1 MSGEFQQRLKV
12 EFLREELSIPGM
24 PEVALRIVRRL
35 ADLSATGPEVA
46 RLAATDPTLAGL
58 LLRSANSFDYNPSA
72 DPTADLAVAVRRL
85 GFDTVRRL
93 SLVYALHEVREAPR
107 YQAVHGRMSALW
119 QRSVGLVAIA
129 RAMAN
134 QLAGVPRE
142 RANTAG
148 LLHTVGHIWVTA
160 KAAAMPAVLQDPM
173 RLEILLNEWRVP
185 AARRLLQGWG
195 LDTEFVDAVCDH
207 ESVEQRGAEASP
219 LMDLLFVCQL
229 FNAFKDSPAELTR
242 RLTGSS
248 SAARLGIQGRE
259 REIVFSRS
267 AEEVRAVRE
276 ALCD

>member
-1 MSGEFQQRLKV
+1 MSGEFQQRLKA
-12 EFLREELSIPGM
+12 EFLHEELSIPGM

-46 RLAATDPTLAGL
+46 RLASTDPTLAGL
-58 LLRSANSFDYNPSA
+58 LLRAANSVDHNPSA

-107 YQAVHGRMSALW
+107 YQVVHGRMSALW
-119 QRSVGLVAIA
+119 QRSVGLAAIA

-134 QLAGVPRE
+134 QFAGVPRE

-160 KAAAMPAVLQDPM
+160 KAATVPAVLQDPM
-173 RLEILLNEWRVP
+173 RFEILLNEWRVP
-185 AARRLLQGWG
+185 VARRLLRGWG
-195 LDTEFVDAVCDH
+195 LDPEFVDAVCDH
-207 ESVEQRGAEASP
+207 ESVEQRGAEGSP

-229 FNAFKDSPAELTR
+229 FNAFKDSPVELTR
-242 RLTGSS
+242 RLTASS
-248 SAARLGIQGRE
+248 SAARLGMRGRE
-259 REIVFSRS
+259 RDIVFLQS

>member
-119 QRSVGLVAIA
+119 QRSVGLAAIA

-134 QLAGVPRE
+134 QFAGVPRE

>member
-1 MSGEFQQRLKV
+1 
-12 EFLREELSIPGM
+12 M
-24 PEVALRIVRRL
+24 P
-35 ADLSATGPEVA
+35 
-46 RLAATDPTLAGL
+46 
-58 LLRSANSFDYNPSA
+58 
-72 DPTADLAVAVRRL
+72 AVS
-85 GFDTVRRL
+85 TVCP
-93 SLVYALHEVREAPR
+93 V
-107 YQAVHGRMSALW
+107 
-119 QRSVGLVAIA
+119 A

-134 QLAGVPRE
+134 QFAGVPRE

>member
-1 MSGEFQQRLKV
+1 MSGDFQQRLKV
-12 EFLREELSIPGM
+12 EFLREELTIPGM
-24 PEVALRIVRRL
+24 PEVALRVVRRL

-58 LLRSANSFDYNPSA
+58 LLRSANSVDHNPSG
-72 DPTADLAVAVRRL
+72 DPTADLTVAVRRL

-107 YQAVHGRMSALW
+107 YQAVHARMTALW
-119 QRSVGLVAIA
+119 QRSVGLAAIA
-129 RAMAN
+129 RAMGT
-134 QLAGVPRE
+134 QFAGVPRE

-173 RLEILLNEWRVP
+173 RFEILLNEWRVP

-195 LDTEFVDAVCDH
+195 LDPEFVDAVCDH
-207 ESVEQRGAEASP
+207 ESVEQRGAVGSP

-229 FNAFKDSPAELTR
+229 FNAFKDSPVELTR
-242 RLTGSS
+242 RLTASS
-248 SAARLGIQGRE
+248 SAARLGMRGRE
-259 REIVFSRS
+259 RDIVFMRS

>member
-1 MSGEFQQRLKV
+1 MSGDLQQRLKV

-58 LLRSANSFDYNPSA
+58 LLRTANSVDYNPSV

-107 YQAVHGRMSALW
+107 YQAVHGRMTVLW
-119 QRSVGLVAIA
+119 QRSVGLAAIA
-129 RAMAN
+129 RAMAT
-134 QLAGVPRE
+134 QFAGVPRE

-160 KAAAMPAVLQDPM
+160 KAATMPAVLQDPM
-173 RLEILLNEWRVP
+173 RFEILLNEWRVP
-185 AARRLLQGWG
+185 ATRRLLQGWG
-195 LDTEFVDAVCDH
+195 LDPEFIDAVCDH
-207 ESVEQRGAEASP
+207 ESVEQRGAEGSP

-229 FNAFKDSPAELTR
+229 FNAFKDSPVELTR
-242 RLTGSS
+242 RLTASS
-248 SAARLGIQGRE
+248 SAARLGMRGRE
-259 REIVFSRS
+259 RDIVFLRS